1 MCDLLNAPTATFYIH
16 ALSTLWL
23 VTLNLLSADVGLTE
37 SPSWSTAA
45 SESPRWLVRK
55 RPAVGKCLAIL
66 YSDGQYRGDRWRND
80 VWGYVALSSQSSE
93 KLSPEL
99 SADSF
104 VWSFVCSVSRYPF
117 RLMARI
123 PIEAQ
128 VDINFTKKYICHFS
142 SSCSYFASVLVWFSI
157 FFGIDVG
164 SCFCI
169 VFLA

>member
-1 MCDLLNAPTATFYIH
+1 M
-16 ALSTLWL
+16 
-23 VTLNLLSADVGLTE
+23 
-37 SPSWSTAA
+37 
-45 SESPRWLVRK
+45 RK
-55 RPAVGKCLAIL
+55 RPAVGKCFAIL

-128 VDINFTKKYICHFS
+128 VDINFTKKYICHFQLMLLFCIGLS
-142 SSCSYFASVLVWFSI
+142 IIFDTFSASMLVAVFVS
-157 FFGIDVG
+157 FFGLTLLGPRLYILSIRSREG
-164 SCFCI
+164 
-169 VFLA
+169 